1 MPRQCTTSR
10 SATCTP
16 TSSATRLKRP
26 CWCIMTNA
34 PTGITLRFKVWVM
47 GRTGAAGLFLNSE
60 SARIANPFYVTHN
73 GKYLWSVSHPQYTDA
88 VVNLYNTWAVKN
100 GMKTIRSMSN
110 EQAMLF
116 LQAIEGSESDHSR
129 LSWGR
134 ASEYFVYVAE
144 GYGD

>member
-1 MPRQCTTSR
+1 MYNFQVRDLHTYFVGDSAETAVLVHNDECTDGHHIAVQS
-10 SATCTP
+10 
-16 TSSATRLKRP
+16 LGYGKD
-26 CWCIMTNA
+26 
-34 PTGITLRFKVWVM
+34 
-47 GRTGAAGLFLNSE
+47 GAAGLFLNSE

-116 LQAIEGSESDHSR
+116 LQAIEGSRNPTIRDYLR
-129 LSWGR
+129 GR
-134 ASEYFVYVAE
+134 ASTILCIRCRRLR
-144 GYGD
+144 